1 LLLNVTELC
10 NQLDREDEWMERDRE
25 DRKERRNIQETE
37 EERRERKGER
47 KRVDK
52 VVAFLHIC
60 CFSILK
66 LLLVC

>member
-1 LLLNVTELC
+1 MISPKLQLLNVTEFF

-52 VVAFLHIC
+52 VVA
-60 CFSILK
+60 LK
-66 LLLVC
+66 Y

>member
-1 LLLNVTELC
+1 
-10 NQLDREDEWMERDRE
+10 MERDKE

-37 EERRERKGER
+37 EERREWKGE

-52 VVAFLHIC
+52 IVAFLHIC

>member
-1 LLLNVTELC
+1 
-10 NQLDREDEWMERDRE
+10 MERDRE

-37 EERRERKGER
+37 EERRERKGE

-52 VVAFLHIC
+52 IVAFLHIC

>member
-37 EERRERKGER
+37 EERREWKGE

-52 VVAFLHIC
+52 IVAFLHIC